1 MHDLSLST
9 ESIITAKKISCT
21 CNEPQVYFRD
31 VFLLPMKRN
40 GDTQGVP
47 ADLVFRDQ
55 ASLCTG
61 DVLPGGFS
69 LSFSNTYHN
78 S

>member
-1 MHDLSLST
+1 
-9 ESIITAKKISCT
+9 
-21 CNEPQVYFRD
+21 
-31 VFLLPMKRN
+31 MKRN

-69 LSFSNTYHN
+69 LSFQIHITTVNIAQYSGSQTY